1 MLRYLW
7 LSALVIVLDQLSK
20 WWAVQDLVLNSPHP
34 VVPGFF
40 NLTLVHNYGAAFG
53 MLAQAG
59 GWQRFLFGG
68 IALVAALVITALLR
82 RLRPGATWVAVALTF
97 ILGGALGN
105 LLDRVIY
112 GYVIDFMDVYWQS
125 HHWPAFNIA
134 DAAITAGA
142 IMLVIDTFRTN
153 KGSAK

>member
-7 LSALVIVLDQLSK
+7 LSVLVIVLDQASK
-20 WWAVQDLVLNSPHP
+20 WWAMQALTLNSPQP
-34 VVPGFF
+34 VIPGFF

-68 IALVAALVITALLR
+68 IALAAALVITALLR
-82 RLRPGATWVAVALTF
+82 RLRPGAGWIAIALTL

-105 LLDRVIY
+105 LIDRVLY
-112 GYVIDFMDVYWQS
+112 GFVIDFVDVYWGI

-134 DAAITAGA
+134 DSAITAGA
-142 IMLVIDTFRTN
+142 VMLAIDTFRR
-153 KGSAK
+153 K